1 MEEKQRKLKEQ
12 KEKDEQRRISAEEKR
27 KQKLEEEREK
37 FKAVLYRTMERSN
50 RVDRQKRW
58 SWEGSTVPV
67 NSENKAE
74 KMDKTRSPS
83 LNRRYSKQNPSSEVE
98 QVEEK
103 PPGCHRYTNVRENIL
118 ISRLLVPTKASIAR
132 SKSVAS
138 LSAPGKDVPGTHT
151 TVIQYVNVP
160 LRSHS
165 SDELKAALMLRKSAP
180 SVPPQEKVE
189 TPQEG
194 SLEAPAE
201 ARVESPSKADT
212 EALPMASKGT
222 PLKASSKTAPR
233 VDPEVLFEHYKM
245 VPPDVSCGVL
255 STENVE
261 EPSVSMAT
269 SSKANME
276 AFLQGNMEDLP
287 GSSLQGLPKSQETSP
302 EVSVDPSPEVSIDSS
317 PEVSVDPSPEVSI
330 DSSPDVSVDPSPEV
344 SLDSS
349 PDMSLEASSEASPDS
364 SPKGSTSS
372 SPKTSEEA
380 LLRECVRGSPEKSEM
395 DKQASTPVIKRRPSP
410 GISSY
415 KWSSSLGLSPT
426 SPVSPKQIQKTRPP
440 SPSPSVSRRSPP
452 SSLSYRVSPV
462 QHTVFTP
469 NVLGAIRKKKETVSK
484 APKRYESMNLKMSY
498 EESGN
503 KSAPGTLNAEEAMK
517 ILAEKRRLAREQK
530 EKEEKLQEAHG
541 RQEKLVTEPAAEDQE
556 ASQVGEGQQLKETK
570 ESGHD
575 EDEQSGQH
583 QKGDSKIRAQEEADK
598 RKKEHERIM
607 LQNLKERLER
617 KKRIEEIMKRTRKTE
632 WNASKSVE
640 TSGKSTYKV
649 DKADEEDE
657 ADDEDE
663 SESEDSLRDSHS
675 PAFVNSVHLSTKPKA
690 HFKKARKKGPKL
702 VFLDATSSQINET
715 QACLNGD
722 VKVFRQKSVKDPLAQ
737 AKGSRSSTKRM
748 TNRTAKSRKTNKTSK
763 TMGPSRSFHSQAQDW
778 VHDKIVDIGS
788 ESEPRVSIIPPHS
801 QKHNL
806 EGSTLSHQ
814 KEVSLDVKKNKSVSA
829 PPDM

>member
-67 NSENKAE
+67 NSENKAGDKHPVCTE
-74 KMDKTRSPS
+74 KLGQGTSGLQKQKSLSSAGLQNSTARKKMDKTRSPS

-330 DSSPDVSVDPSPEV
+330 DSSPDVSVDP
-344 SLDSS
+344 
-349 PDMSLEASSEASPDS
+349 
-364 SPKGSTSS
+364 
-372 SPKTSEEA
+372 
-380 LLRECVRGSPEKSEM
+380 SPEKSEM

>member
-67 NSENKAE
+67 NSENKAGDKHPVCTE
-74 KMDKTRSPS
+74 KLGQGTSGLQKQKSLSSAGLQNSTARKKMDKTRSPS

-302 EVSVDPSPEVSIDSS
+302 EVSVDP
-317 PEVSVDPSPEVSI
+317 
-330 DSSPDVSVDPSPEV
+330 
-344 SLDSS
+344 
-349 PDMSLEASSEASPDS
+349 
-364 SPKGSTSS
+364 
-372 SPKTSEEA
+372 
-380 LLRECVRGSPEKSEM
+380 SPEKSEM